1 MLLLSGFAAFV
12 LAIGIQ
18 LIFVWA
24 VFSRTARYQ
33 VPERFPSA
41 LTPGVSVVV
50 CAWNEAEN
58 LRQLLPLL
66 LDQQYPDFEIV
77 LVDDRSEDDT
87 YEFLLDSA
95 ARYPNLRRVHIKQ
108 TPAHITAKKYA
119 LSLGIRAAQKEVI
132 LVTDADCRPASPQW
146 IASMASQLSPDKAI
160 VLGFSPY
167 QKREGFL
174 NAFIR
179 FETFYTALQYVS
191 LALAGSPFMGV
202 GRNLLYRRSLFLEN
216 KGFNEHLNV
225 LGGDDDLFI
234 NRVATGSN
242 TAVCLDPLAFVW
254 SFPKTSWQS
263 WYRQKRRHLS
273 VGKFYRPR
281 FRRILGL
288 LAASQV
294 FTWLLFMMLVPAFTL
309 RGDWIWLS
317 LTLGLFLLRLVAM
330 WRTYATANRR
340 LGGLVKA
347 WAFPGLDAVLVGY
360 YAFMGSKTFF
370 SRKKLTWR

>member
-1 MLLLSGFAAFV
+1 M

-18 LIFVWA
+18 LVFVWA

-33 VPERFPSA
+33 VPTSLTSVE
-41 LTPGVSVVV
+41 TPGVSVVV

-87 YEFLLDSA
+87 YEFLLDA
-95 ARYPNLRRVHIKQ
+95 VTRYPNLRRVHVKQ

-146 IASMASQLSPDKAI
+146 IASMAGQLSPDKAI

-174 NAFIR
+174 NSFIR

-263 WYRQKRRHLS
+263 WYRQKRRHLL

-294 FTWLLFMMLVPAFTL
+294 FAWLLFLILVPAFAL
-309 RGDWIWLS
+309 RGDWLWLG
-317 LTLGLFLLRLVAM
+317 LTLGLFLLRLLAM

-340 LGGLVKA
+340 LGGLIKS
-347 WAFPGLDAVLVGY
+347 WAFPGLDALLVGY
-360 YAFMGSKTFF
+360 YAFMGSKTVF